1 MKRFYFKFIIFLKLN
16 IFLFYK
22 SVSFTVNKISIKLKN
37 KCHFCHESCSS
48 CKYDELSIPKV
59 KCMSCYPSF
68 NLNNGLVN
76 IYTKFFKK
84 YFNFL
89 QIKSKIFKTNNLNLD
104 FYSFLFLFF

>member
-1 MKRFYFKFIIFLKLN
+1 
-16 IFLFYK
+16 
-22 SVSFTVNKISIKLKN
+22 
-37 KCHFCHESCSS
+37 
-48 CKYDELSIPKV
+48 
-59 KCMSCYPSF
+59 MSCYPSF

-104 FYSFLFLFF
+104 FYSYFYFFKVYFRNRKIKSLI